1 MNRETPP
8 IWHSFI
14 VTTAGTVALFPA
26 FMLWCSRL
34 AATRAHEW
42 DTTITRWC
50 SGRSPRMAWRLFSR
64 MGDGWLYAVTFL
76 WLRYM
81 DERALANHMAECV
94 FLAWGIG
101 SALKLLIR
109 RKRQNPIHRRVR
121 MLTTFS
127 SWSFP
132 SQHAAV
138 VVAFAF
144 AMWPNPGALALAIV
158 VCCSRVLSGAHYAG
172 DVLAGIAVG
181 LLAGRVA

>member
-1 MNRETPP
+1 MAQLASLKSPEINK
-8 IWHSFI
+8 HSRALADRATGGKKI
-14 VTTAGTVALFPA
+14 V
-26 FMLWCSRL
+26 
-34 AATRAHEW
+34 E
-42 DTTITRWC
+42 
-50 SGRSPRMAWRLFSR
+50 RMAL
-64 MGDGWLYAVTFL
+64 DQQAKQAKQLELKKA
-76 WLRYM
+76 M

-121 MLTTFS
+121 MLTKFS

-172 DVLAGIAVG
+172 DVLAGVVVG
-181 LLAGRVA
+181 LVAGRLA